1 MKLILKEDL
10 PNLGKAGDLVEVA
23 RGYGRNYLVPQG
35 KALDATAHHLRQ
47 LEEQKRLIIKKK
59 NKDLEAA
66 QKLAEQVASLELTLT
81 RKVSDGEKIF
91 GSVTAKDLAE
101 ALAQAQVA
109 LDRKNILLEDPIRT
123 LGDFEVPL
131 KLHPEVTVRLR
142 VKVSEEK

>member
-1 MKLILKEDL
+1 MKLILKEDV

-23 RGYGRNYLVPQG
+23 RGYGRNFLVPQG

-59 NKDLEAA
+59 NKDLEEAR
-66 QKLAEQVASLELTLT
+66 KLAEQVASLELTLT

-101 ALAQAQVA
+101 ALAQAQIV

-123 LGDFEVPL
+123 LGDFEVPV
-131 KLHPEVTVRLR
+131 KIHPEVTVCLR

>member
-1 MKLILKEDL
+1 MKLILKEDVS
-10 PNLGKAGDLVEVA
+10 NLGKAGDLVEVA
-23 RGYGRNYLVPQG
+23 RGYGRNFLVPQG

-59 NKDLEAA
+59 NKDLEEAR
-66 QKLAEQVASLELTLT
+66 KLAEQVATLELTLT

-101 ALAQAQVA
+101 ALAQTQLV

-123 LGDFEVPL
+123 LGDFEVPV
-131 KLHPEVTVRLR
+131 KIHPEVTVRLR

>member
-1 MKLILKEDL
+1 MKLILKEDVS
-10 PNLGKAGDLVEVA
+10 NLGKAGDLVEVA
-23 RGYGRNYLVPQG
+23 RGYGRNFLVPQG

-59 NKDLEAA
+59 NKDLEEAR
-66 QKLAEQVASLELTLT
+66 KLAEQVATLELTLT

-101 ALAQAQVA
+101 ALAQAQIV

-123 LGDFEVPL
+123 LGDFEVPV
-131 KLHPEVTVRLR
+131 KIHPEVTVRLR